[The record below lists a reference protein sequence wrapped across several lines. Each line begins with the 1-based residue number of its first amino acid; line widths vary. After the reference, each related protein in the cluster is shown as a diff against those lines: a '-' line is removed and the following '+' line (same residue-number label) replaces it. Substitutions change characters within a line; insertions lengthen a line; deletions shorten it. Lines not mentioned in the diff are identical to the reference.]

1 VIVRLINDT
10 DEPVT
15 LQRRVEFRQS
25 DRGPV
30 ACGEMTIKPGGHISG
45 VIRKDSD
52 ETWTL
57 FTPMDV
63 VIDVP
68 KRLFKEYIP

>member
-1 VIVRLINDT
+1 MIVRLINDT

-25 DRGPV
+25 GRTPM
-30 ACGEMTIKPGGHISG
+30 ACGEMTIRPGGHISG
-45 VIRKDSD
+45 VVRKDSE

-68 KRLFKEYIP
+68 KRAFKEFKL